1 MQQMMQYTSNV
12 LKYLQK
18 MFYITKC
25 LTSNVTTIIPI
36 KIKNWEK
43 LDVKVVNGKSG
54 DFILYNLKKAKI

>member
-36 KIKNWEK
+36 KIKNCEK

-54 DFILYNLKKAKI
+54 DFILYNLKKAEI

>member
-36 KIKNWEK
+36 KIKNYEK